1 MCTTIAPCTTF
12 SISLHL
18 STDTRDEHMNISLYT
33 PSNKPISLHVFS
45 SCVSILLLSL
55 THCTKYHSN
64 GIEWGRYHDLLHM
77 AIIQEGVWI
86 ITALCLAICWLKLL
100 FYVKV
105 NLQMS
110 MLINTIGAMINKLM
124 SFFVIFAVVLLAFI
138 CFESVAFGYK
148 VRLLRLI
155 RFI

>member
-1 MCTTIAPCTTF
+1 M
-12 SISLHL
+12 
-18 STDTRDEHMNISLYT
+18 
-33 PSNKPISLHVFS
+33 
-45 SCVSILLLSL
+45 
-55 THCTKYHSN
+55 
-64 GIEWGRYHDLLHM
+64 GGRYHDLLHM

-124 SFFVIFAVVLLAFI
+124 SFFVIFVVVLLAFI

-148 VRLLRLI
+148 VRLSLSLSPWSI
-155 RFI
+155 LYLSDSSVWDSTQ

>member
-1 MCTTIAPCTTF
+1 MYSPLLF
-12 SISLHL
+12 L
-18 STDTRDEHMNISLYT
+18 
-33 PSNKPISLHVFS
+33 
-45 SCVSILLLSL
+45 LLLSL

-148 VRLLRLI
+148 VRLSMSSTPSIIYNPSLLGTRCVSQCQVLPV
-155 RFI
+155 

>member
-1 MCTTIAPCTTF
+1 M
-12 SISLHL
+12 
-18 STDTRDEHMNISLYT
+18 
-33 PSNKPISLHVFS
+33 
-45 SCVSILLLSL
+45 LLSL

-64 GIEWGRYHDLLHM
+64 VIEWGRYHDLLHM

-155 RFI
+155 RFF

>member
-1 MCTTIAPCTTF
+1 M
-12 SISLHL
+12 
-18 STDTRDEHMNISLYT
+18 
-33 PSNKPISLHVFS
+33 
-45 SCVSILLLSL
+45 
-55 THCTKYHSN
+55 
-64 GIEWGRYHDLLHM
+64 GGRYHDLLHM

-124 SFFVIFAVVLLAFI
+124 SFFVIFVVVLLAFI

-148 VRLLRLI
+148 VRLSLSLSPWSILYLSDSSVVLHSITSSSNLSLFVKCACVRVAGSNH
-155 RFI
+155 

>member
-1 MCTTIAPCTTF
+1 M
-12 SISLHL
+12 
-18 STDTRDEHMNISLYT
+18 
-33 PSNKPISLHVFS
+33 
-45 SCVSILLLSL
+45 
-55 THCTKYHSN
+55 
-64 GIEWGRYHDLLHM
+64 GGRYHDLLHM

-124 SFFVIFAVVLLAFI
+124 SFFVIFVVVLLAFI

-148 VRLLRLI
+148 VRLSQSLSVVYTLFERLECVGLHSI
-155 RFI
+155 TSSSNLSLFVQVHVIL